1 MITHETQDRLI
12 IVALEA
18 FSEHGYEGASIR
30 NIAETAEVNIAAVNY
45 HFGSKHNLYWAVMSY
60 THHVIKEK
68 LKEMSLTAS
77 TTEDMVLG
85 IFDDILLDP
94 TLFKSAMRM
103 MVTDGIPEPDPQ
115 YYDPDCEKGP
125 PGIEFIQSKIEL
137 DLRKKISD
145 KDIDWAARAIFGSLL
160 HWSLITTTNKMQQ
173 LLKTNRSPMSISDV
187 RQQLLRTVSCIKHSL
202 QQL

>member
-1 MITHETQDRLI
+1 MVTYETQDRLI

-18 FSEHGYEGASIR
+18 FSINGYEGASIR
-30 NIAETAEVNIAAVNY
+30 NIAEKAEVNIAAINY

-60 THHVIKEK
+60 THHVFKEK
-68 LKEMSLTAS
+68 LKEMALMTAS
-77 TTEDMVLG
+77 TEDMVLG
-85 IFDDILLDP
+85 IFDDIMVDP

-115 YYDPDCEKGP
+115 YYDPNCEKGP
-125 PGIEFIQSKIEL
+125 PGIESIQSKVEK
-137 DLRKKISD
+137 DLGKKISTQ
-145 KDIDWAARAIFGSLL
+145 DIDWAARAIFGSLL

-173 LLKTNRSPMSISDV
+173 LLKTNRSPLSVSDV

-202 QQL
+202 QQP